1 MVWASVQ
8 GALVA
13 ALALSLVPE
22 GDAFLSTPA
31 ALRTPALRPG
41 AAATA
46 SRPIRRGANA
56 PRMSDLSDMT
66 LEMLKRVEKQL
77 DGLDDVTLAR
87 VRRHLRAS
95 VRACFAPPPP
105 RAAPKEIS
113 ISLAA
118 QLAGPA

>member
-13 ALALSLVPE
+13 ALALSLVPD

-31 ALRTPALRPG
+31 LRH
-41 AAATA
+41 TA
-46 SRPIRRGANA
+46 SRPARRDATA